1 MRRVATLLA
10 MLFACSILSHAQINE
25 SDGKAWLEANTT
37 PPAINVTGIWD
48 AGDWGTVTLTQ
59 HQGGRR
65 VIGTADSWD
74 VTGVVSGNTVYLVIW
89 KKDKVAFTAKLTLDG
104 SSQLTG
110 VYVKGILSLASKTV
124 PMQLKK

>member
-1 MRRVATLLA
+1 MKRVAALLA
-10 MLFACSILSHAQINE
+10 LLFACAILLRAQTNE
-25 SDGKAWLEANTT
+25 SDGKAWLEANAT
-37 PPAINVTGIWD
+37 PPVINVTGIWD

-59 HQGGRR
+59 NKGGRR

-74 VTGVVSGNTVYLVIW
+74 VTGVVSGTTVYLVIW

-104 SSQLTG
+104 SSQLAG
-110 VYVKGILSLASKTV
+110 VYAKGILTPASKTV

>member
-1 MRRVATLLA
+1 MRRVAALLA
-10 MLFACSILSHAQINE
+10 LLFTCTILLHAQTNE
-25 SDGKAWLEANTT
+25 SDGKAWLETNTA
-37 PPAINVTGIWD
+37 PPAMNVTGVWD

-89 KKDKVAFTAKLTLDG
+89 KKDKVAFTAKLTLD
-104 SSQLTG
+104 SSSHLTG
-110 VYVKGILSLASKTV
+110 VYAKGILSLASKTV
-124 PMQLKK
+124 PMQMKK

>member
-1 MRRVATLLA
+1 MRRIAALLA
-10 MLFACSILSHAQINE
+10 LLFTCTILPHAQISE
-25 SDGKAWLEANTT
+25 SDGKAWLEANTA
-37 PPAINVTGIWD
+37 PPAMNVTGIWD
-48 AGDWGTVTLTQ
+48 GGDWGTVTLTQ
-59 HQGGRR
+59 RQGGRK

-89 KKDKVAFTAKLTLDG
+89 KRDKVAFTAKLTLDN

-110 VYVKGILSLASKTV
+110 VYAKSILSAASKTV